1 MKIFLKILLTIILL
15 VGASVLA
22 FNIYINVKYPN
33 QVKSASMTYEQLTKL
48 AKDGDNQRV
57 NILLLGVD
65 NLSADDNKENM
76 RTDTMMVF
84 SVDPKTKTGF
94 ILSIPR
100 DTKVKVED
108 YNGRINSAYSLGGI
122 DFTIKAVKS
131 LLNIPIHHF
140 MEVDYQA
147 LSKTV
152 DDIGGVEVDVPMDMI
167 YDDPYAKPP
176 LHIELKQGLQILD
189 GEKSMQFLR
198 FRHGYADQDLG
209 RIKSQQ
215 AFMNSVIKKVLSAE
229 SIKQIPNYIDTFY
242 TYVKTDMSLTEV
254 FQTASKFIDIKPYNI
269 KRETLVGDAKLLHG
283 VAYYI
288 HDEEKMKEQIDILM
302 KGQYY
307 VEEDV
312 NSGNFANKHE
322 KESQQGL
329 VKNENTNNIG
339 KKGEAPKIPYVVVLN
354 GVGTQGLAQRAK
366 DLLYVNNIDVQDTSN
381 AENFDYTQTY
391 IYYKDDATLAD
402 NVQSI
407 LGTGTIVQEN
417 KAYYGK
423 ATDILIVIGS
433 DFKK

>member
-1 MKIFLKILLTIILL
+1 MKIFLKILLTIIILI
-15 VGASVLA
+15 GASVLA
-22 FNIYINVKYPN
+22 FNVYINVKYPN
-33 QVKSASMTYEQLTKL
+33 QVKNASMTYEQLTKL
-48 AKDGDNQRV
+48 AKDGDNERV

-65 NLSADDNKENM
+65 NLSADDNKANM

-84 SVDPKTKTGF
+84 SIDPRTKTGF

-100 DTKVKVED
+100 DTKVNVED
-108 YNGRINSAYSLGGI
+108 YKGRINSAYSLGGI
-122 DFTIKAVKS
+122 EFTIKAVKS

-152 DDIGGVEVDVPMDMI
+152 DDIGGVEVNVPMDMI

-176 LHIELKQGLQILD
+176 LHIELKQGLQMLN
-189 GEKSMQFLR
+189 GEKAMQFLR

-215 AFMNSVIKKVLSAE
+215 AFMNAVIKKVLSAE

-254 FQTASKFIDIKPYNI
+254 FKTASKFIDIKPYNI
-269 KRETLVGDAKLLHG
+269 KRETLVGEAKLQHG

-288 HDEEKMKEQIDILM
+288 HDEEKMKEQINTLM
-302 KGQYY
+302 QGKYF

-312 NSGNFANKHE
+312 QTAGVSDQQDKNSQEGAAKSENKGKGGQ
-322 KESQQGL
+322 KES
-329 VKNENTNNIG
+329 
-339 KKGEAPKIPYVVVLN
+339 PKIPYVVVLN
-354 GVGTQGLAQRAK
+354 GVGSQGLAQRAK

-381 AENFDYTQTY
+381 ADNFDYTQTY
-391 IYYKDDATLAD
+391 IYYKDNATLAD

-417 KAYYGK
+417 KAYFGK
-423 ATDILIVIGS
+423 ATDILIVIGT

>member
-65 NLSADDNKENM
+65 NLSADDNKANM

-100 DTKVKVED
+100 DTK
-108 YNGRINSAYSLGGI
+108 
-122 DFTIKAVKS
+122 VKS

-215 AFMNSVIKKVLSAE
+215 AFMSSVIKKVLSAE

-329 VKNENTNNIG
+329 VKNENVNNIG

-354 GVGTQGLAQRAK
+354 GVGSQGLAQRAK

-381 AENFDYTQTY
+381 ADNFDYTQTY

>member
-65 NLSADDNKENM
+65 NLSADDNKANM

-329 VKNENTNNIG
+329 VKNENVNNIG

-354 GVGTQGLAQRAK
+354 GVGSQGLAQRAK

-381 AENFDYTQTY
+381 TQTY

>member
-1 MKIFLKILLTIILL
+1 MKIFLKILLTIIILI
-15 VGASVLA
+15 GASVLA
-22 FNIYINVKYPN
+22 FNVYINVKYPN
-33 QVKSASMTYEQLTKL
+33 QVKNASMTYEQLTKL
-48 AKDGDNQRV
+48 AKNGDNERV

-65 NLSADDNKENM
+65 NLSADDNKANM

-84 SVDPKTKTGF
+84 SIDPKTKTGF

-100 DTKVKVED
+100 DTKVNVED
-108 YNGRINSAYSLGGI
+108 YKGRINSAYSLGGI
-122 DFTIKAVKS
+122 EFTIKAVKS

-152 DDIGGVEVDVPMDMI
+152 DDIGGVEVNVPMDMI

-176 LHIELKQGLQILD
+176 LHIELKQGLQMLN
-189 GEKSMQFLR
+189 GEKAMQFLR

-215 AFMNSVIKKVLSAE
+215 AFMNAVIKKVLSSE
-229 SIKQIPNYIDTFY
+229 SIKQIPNYLDTFY

-269 KRETLVGDAKLLHG
+269 KRETLIGEAKLQHG

-288 HDEEKMKEQIDILM
+288 HDEEKMKEQINTLM
-302 KGQYY
+302 QGKYF

-312 NSGNFANKHE
+312 QTAGVPEQQDKNSKEGVVKSENKSKGGQ
-322 KESQQGL
+322 KES
-329 VKNENTNNIG
+329 
-339 KKGEAPKIPYVVVLN
+339 PKIPYVVVLN
-354 GVGTQGLAQRAK
+354 GVGSQGLAQRAK

-381 AENFDYTQTY
+381 ADNFDYTQTY

-417 KAYYGK
+417 KAYFGK
-423 ATDILIVIGS
+423 ATDILIVIGT

>member
-1 MKIFLKILLTIILL
+1 MKIILKLLL
-15 VGASVLA
+15 VIVLLIGGSVLA

-33 QVKSASMTYEQLTKL
+33 QIKSASMTYEQLTKL
-48 AKDGDNQRV
+48 AKEGDNERV

-65 NLSADDNKENM
+65 NLSADDNKANM

-84 SVDPKTKTGF
+84 SLDPKTKTGF

-100 DTKVKVED
+100 DTKVNVED
-108 YNGRINSAYSLGGI
+108 YKGRINSAYSLGGI
-122 DFTIKAVKS
+122 EFTIKAVKS

-176 LHIELKQGLQILD
+176 LHIELKQGLQMLN
-189 GEKSMQFLR
+189 GEKAMQFLR

-215 AFMNSVIKKVLSAE
+215 AFMNAVIKKVLSAE

-242 TYVKTDMSLTEV
+242 THVKTDMSLTEV
-254 FQTASKFIDIKPYNI
+254 FKIASKFIDIKPYNI
-269 KRETLVGDAKLLHG
+269 KRETLIGDAKLQHG

-288 HDEEKMKEQIDILM
+288 HDEEKMKEQIDTLM
-302 KGQYY
+302 QGKFF

-312 NSGNFANKHE
+312 QSAGVTEQQDKN
-322 KESQQGL
+322 SQQGE
-329 VKNENTNNIG
+329 VKIQNNSKNKEN
-339 KKGEAPKIPYVVVLN
+339 PKIPYVVVLN
-354 GVGTQGLAQRAK
+354 GVGSQGLAQRAK

-381 AENFDYTQTY
+381 ADNFDYTQTY
-391 IYYKDDATLAD
+391 IYYKDDASLAD
-402 NVQSI
+402 KVQSI

-417 KAYYGK
+417 KAYFGK